1 MAEGAV
7 LEIPGGSDRIVREDA
22 AFRDNLRISLSVPE
36 RESSPTHVCV
46 CVCNLKCGHRL
57 FSLWLRQGSVQVTD
71 LEDCPP
77 DAIA

>member
-1 MAEGAV
+1 MAEGEV

-46 CVCNLKCGHRL
+46 CVQSKVRP
-57 FSLWLRQGSVQVTD
+57 SPV
-71 LEDCPP
+71 
-77 DAIA
+77 